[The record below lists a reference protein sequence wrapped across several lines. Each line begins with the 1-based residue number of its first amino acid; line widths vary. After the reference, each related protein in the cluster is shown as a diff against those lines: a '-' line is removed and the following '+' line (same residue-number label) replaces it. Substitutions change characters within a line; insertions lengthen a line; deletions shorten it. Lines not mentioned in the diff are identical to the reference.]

1 MSSARITLERFTDL
15 MRIADSL
22 TPLWQMIEQHQLVPP
37 VDDFDRLAAIDAFNA
52 ACQQRLPQFA
62 SNSGTT
68 VADLVDFFGPNRA
81 RVYWFQH
88 ESTASPIETI
98 RQTARFNSLNPADWR

>member
-52 ACQQRLPQFA
+52 ACQQRLTHFA

-68 VADLVDFFGPNRA
+68 VADLVESYGPNQA
-81 RVYWFQH
+81 RVCWFQH
-88 ESTASPIETI
+88 ESTTSPIETI
-98 RQTARFNSLNPADWR
+98 RQAARFASLNPADWR